1 MILFQEYNYNNNSK
15 IIDLSNKSLDKI
27 DINTFKGLI
36 NLESLY
42 LNDNKIKQ
50 LENGLFNQLYNLREL
65 WLESNKISSIDR
77 DIFVGL
83 NKLQKVCL
91 SDNPISLMFPSI
103 IKPLCDT
110 NPNCNI
116 KINENCIKDTT
127 SKK

>member
-15 IIDLSNKSLDKI
+15 IIDLSSKSLDKI
-27 DINTFKGLI
+27 DKNTFKGLI

-50 LENGLFNQLYNLREL
+50 LENGLFNQLSNLREL

-91 SDNPISLMFPSI
+91 NDNPISLMFPI
-103 IKPLCDT
+103 NVEQLCDT

-116 KINENCIKDTT
+116 KINEKCIKDTT
-127 SKK
+127 SKE